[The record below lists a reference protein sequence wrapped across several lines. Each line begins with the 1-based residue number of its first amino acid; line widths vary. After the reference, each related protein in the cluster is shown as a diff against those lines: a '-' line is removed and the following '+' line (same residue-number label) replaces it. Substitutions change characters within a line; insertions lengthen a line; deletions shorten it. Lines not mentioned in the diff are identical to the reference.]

1 MRSIP
6 RISAAII
13 SSIALVATGLLG
25 AGPASAAPEDVT
37 EIGLAAGST
46 PRGIALGSDNNLW
59 VTSGSSH
66 TIARVSP
73 DGQATAF
80 ALTGPLAN
88 GNPWGIAAGPDG
100 NLWFTAPDVGLI
112 GRITPQGGVTPISL
126 PESGLRPRQIAL
138 GSDGNLWFTEQ
149 SGKIGR
155 VRPVNGEV
163 TLFDVPWPDSQ
174 PRDITPGP
182 VGSNRLYFTDP
193 GADRVA
199 EVYTS
204 GQIVSVAQ
212 LATNSDPAG
221 IAIIDGDIWFAMSAT
236 SKLGQLVAVDTVL
249 ELSVPGIPT
258 ELTPGVGDTMWIS
271 LAGDNAV
278 AKYTSAGAP
287 VGTFTLTSPNS
298 LPGPLVEGP
307 DTNIWVTQRNTG
319 QVARIIS
326 GQLPA
331 ATAAP
336 TLSPPSGIN
345 PGGTLTTTNGT
356 WDFGATAFAYKWQA
370 CASAT
375 DQATCTEIPGAT
387 TNTYTASN
395 QDVGKYIR
403 SGVQG
408 VNASGP
414 GPIAWSSTVGVG
426 IAPPAPPQPVSGGQ
440 TVTIAEG
447 VTLTLKAAKRP
458 RAGKRKSFAVIA
470 NTANIKGK
478 NRVTIVDSAGR
489 ERQLIAKGR
498 WLKPLGTDA
507 KRALKRK
514 RISRTL
520 PPGTYTVK
528 AVFTPSRAFRDN
540 YPIATM
546 TKVMTIRPRR

>member
-1 MRSIP
+1 MLFVSRVSVAIV
-6 RISAAII
+6 SSLAVVASGLVGATTAA
-13 SSIALVATGLLG
+13 AN
-25 AGPASAAPEDVT
+25 PDDVR
-37 EIGLAAGST
+37 EIRLAAGST
-46 PRGIALGSDNNLW
+46 PRGIALGPDNNIW
-59 VTSGSSH
+59 VTGGSSH
-66 TIARVSP
+66 TIARVP
-73 DGQATAF
+73 PVGEPTAF

-88 GNPWGIAAGPDG
+88 GNPWGIAAGSDG

-112 GRITPQGGVTPISL
+112 GRITPQGGLTPITL

-155 VRPVNGEV
+155 VRPSNGEV

-212 LATNSDPAG
+212 LATDSDPAG
-221 IAIIDGDIWFAMSAT
+221 IAVIDNDIWFAMSAT
-236 SKLGQLVAVDTVL
+236 SRLGQLVAVNTVL

-258 ELTPGVGDTMWIS
+258 ELAPGAGDTMWIS

-278 AKYTSAGAP
+278 AKYTSSGAP
-287 VGTFTLTSPNS
+287 VATFPLTSPNS

-326 GQLPA
+326 GQLPS

-336 TLSPPSGIN
+336 TLSPPNGVN
-345 PGGTLTTTNGT
+345 PGATLTTTNGT
-356 WDFGATAFAYKWQA
+356 WDFGATAYTYKWQA

-375 DQATCTEIPGAT
+375 DLATCADIPGAT
-387 TNTYTASN
+387 SNTYTASN

-414 GPIAWSSTVGVG
+414 GPISWSTPVGVG
-426 IAPPAPPQPVSGGQ
+426 IAPPAPPQPVTGGQ

-447 VTLTLKAAKRP
+447 VTLTLRAAKRP
-458 RAGKRKSFAVIA
+458 KAGKRKSFAVIA
-470 NTANIKGK
+470 NTGNIKGK
-478 NRVTIVDSAGR
+478 LRITLVDSAGR
-489 ERQLIAKGR
+489 ERQVIAKGR
-498 WLKPLGTDA
+498 WLKPLGA
-507 KRALKRK
+507 NSKRALKRK
-514 RISRTL
+514 RISSSL
-520 PPGTYTVK
+520 PAGSYTVR
-528 AVFTPSRAFRDN
+528 AVFTPTPAFRDN

-546 TKVMTIRPRR
+546 TKPMQIRR